1 MDNGEEEVK
10 SAAKTLA
17 ELKNIVKRVAND
29 DDDDDDDDDD
39 VDVDKG

>member
-1 MDNGEEEVK
+1 MMDNVREEEVK

-17 ELKNIVKRVAND
+17 ELSKNIVKRVAND
-29 DDDDDDDDDD
+29 DD